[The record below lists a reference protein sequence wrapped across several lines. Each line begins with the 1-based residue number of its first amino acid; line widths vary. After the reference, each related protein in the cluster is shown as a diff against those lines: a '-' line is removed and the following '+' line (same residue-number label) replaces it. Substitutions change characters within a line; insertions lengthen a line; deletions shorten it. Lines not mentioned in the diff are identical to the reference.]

1 MQNTENRVALLG
13 IIIENAQ
20 SVEKLNALLHQYREY
35 IIGRMGVPYQEKQIS
50 IMSIAIDAPQDQI
63 STLSGKIG
71 MLEGISSKVIYAKGE
86 KKSEG

>member
-35 IIGRMGVPYQEKQIS
+35 IIGRMGVPYREKQIS